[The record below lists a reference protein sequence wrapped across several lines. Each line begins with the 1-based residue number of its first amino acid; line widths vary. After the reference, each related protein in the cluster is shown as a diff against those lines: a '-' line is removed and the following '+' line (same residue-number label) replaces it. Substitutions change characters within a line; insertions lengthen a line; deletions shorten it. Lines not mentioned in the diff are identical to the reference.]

1 MVKKSL
7 FSSAALCVCIPLF
20 ILVLSSCGQD
30 NGPQEKAGNSDSA
43 SGSRSSNQESGIP
56 SVKGV
61 VSATDTAGAQP
72 VEVRIDSLTLAYRV
86 RVGDVFSYKVTQHNR
101 ISEGKNGAE
110 DNMVYYYTKRITSVV
125 PDSAITMTMRFDRIV
140 MNSIVPSRDST
151 GKMVYRSVRY
161 NSADAADRKKAN
173 FMRFTALIGHEAI
186 IKITP
191 QGDVIDIQNVEPVAE
206 KIIAA
211 FQDSLTSDQK
221 KIVTQ
226 EISVNV
232 YAMIHRQEFLQMYP
246 QKPLD
251 STRTWKA
258 NYDAPLAGIFP
269 SENVV
274 TYKLDRVINMKGR
287 NVAEITATLKS
298 NVREKKRSNNY
309 GTIVL
314 KSGNISGGS
323 KHLVDL
329 DKGFT
334 ILKKYML
341 SVDVEVVTT
350 DNQTKQSLTTKQK
363 TSSDITV
370 ELL

>member
-1 MVKKSL
+1 MVTKSL
-7 FSSAALCVCIPLF
+7 FSSAALCVCVPLF

-61 VSATDTAGAQP
+61 VSATDTADAQP
-72 VEVRIDSLTLAYRV
+72 VTIKTDSLTMAYRV

-101 ISEGKNGAE
+101 ISEGKDGAE
-110 DNMVYYYTKRITSVV
+110 DNTVYYYTKRITAVI
-125 PDSAITMTMRFDRIV
+125 PDSMITLTMRFDRIV
-140 MNSIVPSRDST
+140 MNSVVPSRDST
-151 GKMVYRSVRY
+151 GKMVSLSVRY
-161 NSADAADRKKAN
+161 NSADPADRKKAN
-173 FMRFTALIGHEAI
+173 FMRYTALIGHEAVL
-186 IKITP
+186 KITP
-191 QGDVIDIQNVEPVAE
+191 RGDIIDIKNVEPVAE

-221 KIVTQ
+221 KVVTQ
-226 EISVNV
+226 EISVNA
-232 YAMIHRQEFLQMYP
+232 YAMVHRQEFQVYP
-246 QKPLD
+246 EKPLD

-269 SENVV
+269 TQNVV
-274 TYKLDRVINMKGR
+274 TYKLDRVISMKGR
-287 NVAEITATLKS
+287 NVADIKATLKS
-298 NVREKKRSNNY
+298 NVLEKKRSNTY
-309 GTIVL
+309 GSIVL

-334 ILKKYML
+334 IFKKYTL
-341 SVDVEVVTT
+341 SVDVEVITT
-350 DNQTKQSLTTKQK
+350 DNQTKQSQTTKQK

>member
-7 FSSAALCVCIPLF
+7 FGSAALCISIPLF

-30 NGPQEKAGNSDSA
+30 KGPQEKAGNSDSA
-43 SGSRSSNQESGIP
+43 AGSQSSNQESDIP

-61 VSATDTAGAQP
+61 VSATDTINAQP
-72 VEVRIDSLTLAYRV
+72 VTINTDSLTMGYNV
-86 RVGDVFSYKVTQHNR
+86 KVGDVFSYKVTQQNR
-101 ISEGKNGAE
+101 ISEGKDGAE
-110 DNMVYYYTKRITSVV
+110 DNTVYYYTKRITAVL
-125 PDSAITMTMRFDRIV
+125 PDSMITLTMRFDRIV

-173 FMRFTALIGHEAI
+173 FMRYTALIGHEATV
-186 IKITP
+186 KITP
-191 QGDVIDIQNVEPVAE
+191 RGDIIDIRNVEPVAE

-211 FQDSLTSDQK
+211 FNDSLTSDQK

-226 EISVNV
+226 EISLNA
-232 YAMIHRQEFLQMYP
+232 YAMVHRQEFQVYP

-251 STRTWKA
+251 ASRTWTA

-269 SENVV
+269 TENIV
-274 TYKLDRVINMKGR
+274 TYKLDKVVNMKGR

-298 NVREKKRSNNY
+298 NVLEKNRSNAY
-309 GTIVL
+309 GTIAL
-314 KSGNISGGS
+314 KSGSISGGS

-334 ILKKYML
+334 IFKKYNL
-341 SVDVEVVTT
+341 SINVEVSTT
-350 DNQTKQSLTTKQK
+350 DNQTKQSQTTKQK